1 MSDFEDQTI
10 SEPEYTVTLT
20 LRERQLR
27 DKFVEEYLC
36 DYDALKAAQRIG
48 YSLAFAKEY
57 SVKLMEDPYVLQQIK
72 KIEGDPE
79 TDDPETIKKRIVA
92 GLLREANFK
101 GSGSS
106 QSARVAAWSK
116 LSSIYQMDTVPKG
129 PEDGEGA
136 GEFVVPGM
144 ITEEE
149 WTRRAAAQ
157 QTELTAPESP
167 APVTTPT
174 VH

>member
-10 SEPEYTVTLT
+10 DEPTYTVTLS

-27 DKFVEEYLC
+27 DKFVAEYLS
-36 DYDALKAAQRIG
+36 DYDALQAAMRIG

-57 SVKLMEDPYVLQQIK
+57 SIKLMQDPYVLQQIK
-72 KIEGDPE
+72 KTEGDTVSNEPE
-79 TDDPETIKKRIVA
+79 DVKKRIVA
-92 GLLREANFK
+92 GLMREANFR
-101 GSGSS
+101 GAGSS

-116 LSSIYQMDTVPKG
+116 LASLYQMDVVPKG
-129 PEDGEGA
+129 AEEGEGA

-157 QTELTAPESP
+157 QTALTAPDSP
-167 APVTTPT
+167 APVATPT